1 MQSCI
6 SGLIDGNHKGTH
18 MLILWILT
26 ALAFLFV
33 LLSLV
38 MGAKH
43 MGGKS
48 EGARELSNT
57 WMRRRV
63 VGQAAAV
70 GLLLLTVYM
79 QSKSRGQ

>member
-1 MQSCI
+1 MI
-6 SGLIDGNHKGTH
+6 
-18 MLILWILT
+18 ILWILT

-33 LLSLV
+33 LFTLI
-38 MGAKH
+38 MGAKN
-43 MGGKS
+43 MGGKTDA
-48 EGARELSNT
+48 ARAQSNI

-70 GLLLLTVYM
+70 GLLLLTVYI

>member
-1 MQSCI
+1 
-6 SGLIDGNHKGTH
+6 

-43 MGGKS
+43 MGGKN

>member
-1 MQSCI
+1 MF
-6 SGLIDGNHKGTH
+6 
-18 MLILWILT
+18 ILWTLT

-33 LLSLV
+33 LFSLI

-43 MGGKS
+43 MGGKTDD
-48 EGARELSNT
+48 ARILSNT

-70 GLLLLTVYM
+70 GLLLLTVYI
-79 QSKSRGQ
+79 QAKGRGQ

>member
-1 MQSCI
+1 
-6 SGLIDGNHKGTH
+6 

-26 ALAFLFV
+26 ALAFFFV
-33 LLSLV
+33 LLSLI

-43 MGGKS
+43 MGGKG

-70 GLLLLTVYM
+70 GLLLLTVYI

>member
-1 MQSCI
+1 
-6 SGLIDGNHKGTH
+6 

-33 LLSLV
+33 LLSLI
-38 MGAKH
+38 MGAKN
-43 MGGKS
+43 MGGKT
-48 EGARELSNT
+48 EAARELSNT

-70 GLLLLTVYM
+70 LLLLLTVYI
-79 QSKSRGQ
+79 QAKQRGQ

>member
-1 MQSCI
+1 
-6 SGLIDGNHKGTH
+6 

-38 MGAKH
+38 MGAKN
-43 MGGKS
+43 MGGKT
-48 EGARELSNT
+48 EATRELSNT

-70 GLLLLTVYM
+70 GLLLLTVYI
-79 QSKSRGQ
+79 QQKGRGQ

>member
-1 MQSCI
+1 
-6 SGLIDGNHKGTH
+6 
-18 MLILWILT
+18 MLILWTLT

-33 LLSLV
+33 LLSLI

-43 MGGKS
+43 MGGKT
-48 EGARELSNT
+48 EAARELSNI

-70 GLLLLTVYM
+70 LLLLLTVYI
-79 QSKSRGQ
+79 QAKQRGQ

>member
-1 MQSCI
+1 
-6 SGLIDGNHKGTH
+6 

-26 ALAFLFV
+26 ALAFFFV
-33 LLSLV
+33 LLSLI

-43 MGGKS
+43 MGGKG
-48 EGARELSNT
+48 EGSRELSNT

-70 GLLLLTVYM
+70 GLLLLTVYI
-79 QSKSRGQ
+79 QTKSRGQ

>member
-1 MQSCI
+1 
-6 SGLIDGNHKGTH
+6 

-43 MGGKS
+43 MGGKA

>member
-1 MQSCI
+1 MMI
-6 SGLIDGNHKGTH
+6 V
-18 MLILWILT
+18 LWVLT

-33 LLSLV
+33 LFSLV
-38 MGAKH
+38 MGAKN
-43 MGGKS
+43 MGGKT

-63 VGQAAAV
+63 VGQAVAV
-70 GLLLLTVYM
+70 GLLLLTVYF

>member
-1 MQSCI
+1 MI
-6 SGLIDGNHKGTH
+6 
-18 MLILWILT
+18 ILWILT
-26 ALAFLFV
+26 ACAFIFV

-48 EGARELSNT
+48 EEARVLSNT

-63 VGQAAAV
+63 VGQSAAV
-70 GLLLLTVYM
+70 LLLLVTVYL
-79 QSKSRGQ
+79 QSKGRGQ

>member
-1 MQSCI
+1 MI
-6 SGLIDGNHKGTH
+6 
-18 MLILWILT
+18 ILWILT

-38 MGAKH
+38 MGGKH
-43 MGGKS
+43 MGGKTD
-48 EGARELSNT
+48 EARLLSNT

-70 GLLLLTVYM
+70 GLLLLTVYI

>member
-1 MQSCI
+1 
-6 SGLIDGNHKGTH
+6 

-38 MGAKH
+38 MGAH

>member
-1 MQSCI
+1 MI
-6 SGLIDGNHKGTH
+6 
-18 MLILWILT
+18 ILWILT
-26 ALAFLFV
+26 ALAFIFV
-33 LLSLV
+33 LLSLI

-48 EGARELSNT
+48 DEARVLSNT

-70 GLLLLTVYM
+70 LLLLVTVYF
-79 QSKSRGQ
+79 QSKGRGQ